1 MRPQDVETCA
11 KGSKMVVIEYQK
23 IDSRVVVRF
32 KREYMSSAL
41 KRSYMTNELIII
53 VPEAHLDDIKED
65 FAIFSG
71 LPGPEQKKFIDRV
84 RILPHYTG
92 RLL

>member
-1 MRPQDVETCA
+1 
-11 KGSKMVVIEYQK
+11 
-23 IDSRVVVRF
+23 
-32 KREYMSSAL
+32 
-41 KRSYMTNELIII
+41 MTNELIII